1 MTLPGIPCLFMGDGC
16 DVLVVECGDAVANSG
31 GLSIL
36 VCVLE
41 FLACGLVS
49 RQVNLFS
56 VLLGNTVGMRNAV

>member
-1 MTLPGIPCLFMGDGC
+1 MGDGC

-36 VCVLE
+36 VCVRGVLE

-56 VLLGNTVGMRNAV
+56 VLLGNTVGMRNVV